1 MSGYATNQALGNE
14 LSSPGTPLIVV
25 YSINPRELSAA
36 YTALRVAF
44 RIRTTM
50 TIDNVET
57 RGSIV
62 CPACSATLPYP
73 VVNVARQ
80 FTCPSCDRKL
90 MVAESYTKNLKT
102 ISCVLTLLVCIPLA
116 RQNIALLLFAPLV
129 LFFVS
134 MFTSIIG
141 KRMIPPSVE
150 DVEAQA
156 NKARYIAL

>member
-1 MSGYATNQALGNE
+1 
-14 LSSPGTPLIVV
+14 
-25 YSINPRELSAA
+25 
-36 YTALRVAF
+36 
-44 RIRTTM
+44 
-50 TIDNVET
+50 
-57 RGSIV
+57 
-62 CPACSATLPYP
+62 
-73 VVNVARQ
+73 
-80 FTCPSCDRKL
+80 